1 MEKDFTKAIAYTAKI
16 LDLWLPLK
24 IQYDRIP
31 GLSVGIVYNGK
42 LVYQRGFGYADVES
56 KIPATPKT
64 CYRIASISKTFTAV
78 AIMQLVEQGKI
89 RLDDRVEKYLPW
101 FKAKNKRIDSS
112 SITVRQLLSHTAGV
126 FRDGDTPHWEDGNFP
141 DIKGLQ
147 KSISNKTLVFKNLTH
162 FKYSNFGFAILGQI
176 IREVTDSTYND
187 YVTKRIIQRLGMKN
201 TYPDFAQKI
210 SHQLAKGYS
219 RPIPNRDREAFKHT
233 ATESYSSAAG
243 FISNIPDLAKYLSAL
258 SFNKKGKNV
267 LLSQASKKK
276 MMREYQKTGEKNEV
290 YGLGFN
296 NYKIER
302 RKPTGHGGGFN
313 GFITRIALDTKN
325 DLGIITL
332 SNSNDSTV
340 PFINN
345 GIFVTIYRLVD
356 KKNKYIKG
364 KKLRNQEKYEGVYRS
379 SWVDQ
384 VIVGTDANLIAFDP
398 KFNSPLKE
406 ADLLRPKEKDTFVIK
421 TNSNF
426 DSSGELAEF
435 IFERGDK
442 KASRL
447 MLGPHPLERLKNSH
461 GQ

>member
-31 GLSVGIVYNGK
+31 GLSVGIVYRGK
-42 LVYQRGFGYADVES
+42 LVYQKGFGYADVSS

-89 RLDDRVEKYLPW
+89 RLDDRVDKHLPW
-101 FKAKNKRIDSS
+101 FKIKSKRLDSS
-112 SITVRQLLSHTAGV
+112 SITIRQLLSHTAGV
-126 FRDGDTPHWEDGNFP
+126 FRDGDTPHWEDGKFP

-147 KSISNKTLVFKNLTH
+147 KSISEKTLVFKNLTH
-162 FKYSNFGFAILGQI
+162 FKYSNFGFAILGQVI
-176 IREVTDSTYND
+176 KEVTGSSYDN
-187 YVTKRIIQRLGMKN
+187 YVAKHIIQKLGMEN
-201 TYPDFAQKI
+201 THPDFTQKI
-210 SHQLAKGYS
+210 SQKLAKGYS
-219 RPIPNRDREAFKHT
+219 RPIPGKDRRAFKHNVT
-233 ATESYSSAAG
+233 KAYSSAAG

-258 SFNKKGKNV
+258 SFNKKRKNV

-325 DLGIITL
+325 DLGVITL

-340 PFINN
+340 PAINN
-345 GIFVTIYRLVD
+345 GIFATIYRFVD

-379 SWVDQ
+379 SWVDE
-384 VIVGTDANLIAFDP
+384 VIVGADANLIAFDS
-398 KFNSPLKE
+398 KTNSPLKE
-406 ADLLRPKEKDTFVIK
+406 ADLLKPKGKDTFVMK
-421 TNSNF
+421 ANSNF

-435 IFERGDK
+435 IFERGGK

-447 MLGPHPLERLKNSH
+447 IWGSHPLERLKNSH